1 MRTFNTLFKR
11 RGADGFDTLVTPHM
25 SYLYRL
31 AYRFCGNTHDAED
44 LVQDLLIKLYPRY
57 QELYDI
63 EKLAPWLAR
72 SLYNLF
78 IDSTRKD
85 KRNPLHGAGEVEELK
100 EHSSH
105 QQEPDESLE
114 NAQLQQ
120 QLYKALAKLNLDQR
134 ALIGLHDMEGYTLQE
149 IEKLINTPLGTLKSR
164 LHRARQQLREQL
176 SMEPFSSI
184 ERSSVQRMMK

>member
-1 MRTFNTLFKR
+1 MRTFNSLFKR
-11 RGADGFDTLVTPHM
+11 RGADGFDTLLTPHM

-31 AYRFCGNTHDAED
+31 AYRFCGNSHDAED
-44 LVQDLLIKLYPRY
+44 LLQDLLIKLYPRY
-57 QELYDI
+57 QELCEI
-63 EKLAPWLAR
+63 EKLASWLAR

-85 KRNPLHGAGEVEELK
+85 KRDPLHGAEEEEKLK
-100 EHSSH
+100 EYSSLH
-105 QQEPDESLE
+105 QEPDEALE

-120 QLYKALAKLNLDQR
+120 QLLRALATLNHDQR

-176 SMEPFSSI
+176 SMEPFSNI
-184 ERSSVQRMMK
+184 ERFSVQRMMK

>member
-1 MRTFNTLFKR
+1 MLFR
-11 RGADGFDTLVTPHM
+11 
-25 SYLYRL
+25 S
-31 AYRFCGNTHDAED
+31 E
-44 LVQDLLIKLYPRY
+44 
-57 QELYDI
+57 I
-63 EKLAPWLAR
+63 EKLASWLAR

-85 KRNPLHGAGEVEELK
+85 KRDPLHGAEEEEKLK
-100 EHSSH
+100 EYSSLH
-105 QQEPDESLE
+105 QEPDEALE

-120 QLYKALAKLNLDQR
+120 QLLRALATLNHDQR

-176 SMEPFSSI
+176 SMEPFSNI
-184 ERSSVQRMMK
+184 ERFSVQRMMK